1 MGSTPIAAQV
11 IETAVLTTLPNIVD
25 LMGTMLIISANDESV
40 GQVMLRSM
48 ISIVLVIDNRF
59 VVRLKGKEV
68 HMMEAISI

>member
-40 GQVMLRSM
+40 GQVMLRSV